1 MTAESREALLK
12 TILLA
17 SVAIGA
23 LMVGGAAYAADL
35 PASAPV
41 YKATPMA
48 PPFSWAGFYL
58 GIEGGGAWG
67 KSRQRSDV
75 GDIAPGFNLSGG
87 LVGGTYGT
95 NWQFGSWVL
104 GMESDISW
112 SDLKGSATEGPI
124 PANTAT
130 TKQTWVG
137 FDRGRVG
144 YAWGQ
149 WMVFAA
155 GGLAESTIEAQSI
168 GPAGSISQSKYR
180 LGWTGGGGVE
190 WAFAP
195 QWSAKVEY
203 LYADFGSHTS
213 YLNPVPAGF
222 TNRAGGVS
230 LNENIVRVGINYHYD
245 LPGLLARTFLGAH

>member
-1 MTAESREALLK
+1 MK
-12 TILLA
+12 TLLLA
-17 SVAIGA
+17 SVAIGTLVIGSAA
-23 LMVGGAAYAADL
+23 LAADL
-35 PASAPV
+35 PARAPV
-41 YKATPMA
+41 YKATPVA
-48 PPFSWAGFYL
+48 PAFTWSGFYF

-75 GDIAPGFNLSGG
+75 GDITNAFNLNGG
-87 LVGGTYGT
+87 LIGGTYGT

-104 GMESDISW
+104 GMESDLSW
-112 SDLKGSATEGPI
+112 TNYKGSASELPI

-130 TKQTWVG
+130 TKQTWIG

-144 YAWGQ
+144 YAWDR

-155 GGLAESTIEAQSI
+155 GGLAETRIEADTTSPL
-168 GPAGSISQSKYR
+168 GTLSEAKYR
-180 LGWTGGGGVE
+180 LGWTAGGGVE
-190 WAFAP
+190 WAFA
-195 QWSAKVEY
+195 QAWSAKVEY

-213 YLNPVPAGF
+213 YLNPVPVGF

-245 LPGLLARTFLGAH
+245 LPGLLLASVFGH

>member
-1 MTAESREALLK
+1 M
-12 TILLA
+12 LLA
-17 SVAIGA
+17 SAAIGA
-23 LMVGGAAYAADL
+23 LMVGGAADAADL

-48 PPFSWAGFYL
+48 PAFSWAGFYL

-75 GDIAPGFNLSGG
+75 GDIAPGFNLNGG

-112 SDLKGSATEGPI
+112 SNLKGSANEGLT

-155 GGLAESTIEAQSI
+155 GGLAESTIEADSV
-168 GPAGSISQSKYR
+168 GSLGSISQSKYR

-190 WAFAP
+190 WAFARHGLP
-195 QWSAKVEY
+195 KSNTSTQISVATRPTLTQFPPDSQTAPAASRSTKTSC
-203 LYADFGSHTS
+203 GSGSTITMTCRACS
-213 YLNPVPAGF
+213 PVH
-222 TNRAGGVS
+222 S
-230 LNENIVRVGINYHYD
+230 
-245 LPGLLARTFLGAH
+245 